1 MLHHRMPRTAI
12 YRSRNAGKIADNRA
26 ICGIEPEHDDQP
38 ACLIFPQKAA
48 RTPADDD
55 GRLLFAV
62 FFHMDAG
69 AIPGITANVDRA
81 AAHGIA
87 HGIADASA
95 HDDFAVIHGV
105 PDGIL
110 CVSDNIDAPAA
121 EIDLPP
127 QVTKRAA
134 TKEDLAQIL
143 PYLMRFCAEFS
154 HDPEELA
161 KQRYTVIVPNSKTPY
176 KQMYVAN

>member
-1 MLHHRMPRTAI
+1 MKIIRIDTMRKLEQQAI
-12 YRSRNAGKIADNRA
+12 ASGVPGYELMRRAGE
-26 ICGIEPEHDDQP
+26 G
-38 ACLIFPQKAA
+38 AA
-48 RTPADDD
+48 REIRAFAR
-55 GRLLFAV
+55 GREFGRAV
-62 FFHMDAG
+62 VLAGRGNNGGDAL
-69 AIPGITANVDRA
+69 VVA
-81 AAHGIA
+81 ARLGLP
-87 HGIADASA
+87 
-95 HDDFAVIHGV
+95 VIIYAAG
-105 PDGIL
+105 PLNELRGE
-110 CVSDNIDAPAA
+110 AA

>member
-1 MLHHRMPRTAI
+1 
-12 YRSRNAGKIADNRA
+12 
-26 ICGIEPEHDDQP
+26 
-38 ACLIFPQKAA
+38 
-48 RTPADDD
+48 
-55 GRLLFAV
+55 
-62 FFHMDAG
+62 MDAG

-121 EIDLPP
+121 EICAECIARNALNRDVFSLHSGCD
-127 QVTKRAA
+127 KSLSEASCDAA
-134 TKEDLAQIL
+134 FTARL
-143 PYLMRFCAEFS
+143 PYFFIQCGKMQAVCFNNHFIIPHFPADFYGNL
-154 HDPEELA
+154 HQ
-161 KQRYTVIVPNSKTPY
+161 KQKNSAIFLY
-176 KQMYVAN
+176 FQNQAH